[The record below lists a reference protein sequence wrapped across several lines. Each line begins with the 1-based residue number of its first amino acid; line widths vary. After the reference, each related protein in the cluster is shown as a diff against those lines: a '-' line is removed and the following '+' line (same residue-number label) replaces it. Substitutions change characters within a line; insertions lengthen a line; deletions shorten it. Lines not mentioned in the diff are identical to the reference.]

1 MALVQRDV
9 IVVGAGPAGA
19 ICAGY
24 LAKAGLDVL
33 LLDKDVFPRDKVSG
47 DAVREGFVE
56 HIHALENVSELD
68 AMSTCV
74 RNVKV
79 ISKNHEAIMPFECYV
94 LPRYKMDKM
103 LIEMA
108 VSWGAE
114 FKQGCR
120 VVEVINHGGA
130 VKGVI
135 AVEKGVKKEFRSA
148 VVVGADGVNS
158 EVIRLLGIEEE
169 KPESIWMGL
178 RAYFKGVKIDKSL
191 SKDQYNAGGIFGFDD
206 EAGPA
211 YFWIMPSGADGVKKG
226 ICNVGMMAK
235 GRDRHELSALRD
247 RMINWLNGEKIAPMF
262 EEAEQ
267 LADWS
272 FGRMGDEGQNDGGGE
287 SQRRKL
293 AGDGYV
299 LIGDAYSKVPFF
311 FGDGLTTAAN
321 SAKAAAY
328 AIAKAFDKD
337 EFGEEVLQPAY
348 EAEFARLQE
357 KTAGKRQGTT
367 EAEDK
372 TKLNRLLM
380 ESMEDSNV
388 MDLIV
393 EKLV

>member
-19 ICAGY
+19 ICAAY

-33 LLDKDVFPRDKVSG
+33 LLDKEIFPRDKVSG
-47 DAVREGFVE
+47 DVVRERFVE
-56 HIHALENVSELD
+56 HVHALENVAMLD

-79 ISKNHEAIMPFECYV
+79 VSSNHEATMPFECYA

-103 LIEMA
+103 LTDMA

-114 FKQGCR
+114 FRQGCR
-120 VVEVINHGGA
+120 VAEIINHGGV

-135 AVEKGVKKEFRSA
+135 AIEKGVKKEFRSA

-158 EVIRLLGIEEE
+158 EVIRLLSIEEE
-169 KPESIWMGL
+169 NPESIWMGV
-178 RAYFKGVKIDKSL
+178 RAYFKGVKIDRAL

-211 YFWIMPSGADGVKKG
+211 YFWIMPSGTDGVKKG

-235 GRDRHELSALRD
+235 GRDRHELSALRE
-247 RMINWLNGEKIAPMF
+247 RIIKWLGGEKIAPMF
-262 EEAEQ
+262 EDAEQ

-272 FGRMGDEGQNDGGGE
+272 FGRMGDEGMNDGSDE
-287 SQRRKL
+287 SQGRKL

-299 LIGDAYSKVPFF
+299 LIGDAVSKVPFF

-321 SAKAAAY
+321 SAKAAAD
-328 AIAKAFDKD
+328 AIVEAFDQD
-337 EFGEEVLQPAY
+337 EFSEEVLLPVY
-348 EAEFARLQE
+348 EEAFVKLQ
-357 KTAGKRQGTT
+357 GVS
-367 EAEDK
+367 AEDK

-380 ESMEDSNV
+380 ESMEDSKV

-393 EKLV
+393 KKLV